1 MRKAL
6 LFSGLV
12 IMGGIIVSFAML
24 NSNKPEEV
32 NPKEKISNQYTESDL
47 SQSEFKWYTVEEAIA
62 QNKVSG
68 KKIFI
73 DVYTTWCGPCK
84 WLDANTF
91 SNPVIRK
98 QLNDYFIPTKFNAES
113 SDTIYF
119 KDKVFVN
126 PKPNAAPRMSTHEF
140 TVYIASTQQGIAY
153 PTMVFL
159 DENMDMIQPISGALS
174 AEQLEPVLEYI
185 GKDYFKTTPWETF
198 TQSYKSNLNH

>member
-6 LFSGLV
+6 LISGLIV
-12 IMGGIIVSFAML
+12 VSGIIASFVIL
-24 NSNKPEEV
+24 NKSAAAEESAIET
-32 NPKEKISNQYTESDL
+32 PAPSKAEAEED
-47 SQSEFKWYTVEEAIA
+47 FKWYTVAEAIEE
-62 QNKVSG
+62 NKRSN

-91 SNPVIRK
+91 SNPRIR
-98 QLNDYFIPTKFNAES
+98 QLLSAYFIPTKFNAES

-119 KDKVFVN
+119 KDKIFVN
-126 PKPNAAPRMSTHEF
+126 QKPNAAPRMSTHEF
-140 TVYIASTQQGIAY
+140 TMYIATTERGIAY

-174 AEQLEPVLEYI
+174 AQQLEPILDYI
-185 GKDYFKTTPWETF
+185 GQDYYKNTPWETYS
-198 TQSYKSNLNH
+198 QSYISNIK

>member
-12 IMGGIIVSFAML
+12 IVGGIVVSFAML
-24 NSNKPEEV
+24 NNNK
-32 NPKEKISNQYTESDL
+32 TESVD
-47 SQSEFKWYTVEEAIA
+47 SKENTSMQSKSGDATQSEFKWYTVEEAIA
-62 QNKVSG
+62 QNKITG
-68 KKIFI
+68 KKLFI
-73 DVYTTWCGPCK
+73 DVYATWCGPCK

-91 SNPVIRK
+91 ANPVIRE
-98 QLNDYFIPTKFNAES
+98 QLNTYFIPTKFDAES
-113 SDTIYF
+113 NDTIYF

-126 PKPNAAPRMSTHEF
+126 PKPGSSPRMSTHEF
-140 TVYIASTQQGIAY
+140 TIYIASTKQGIAY

-185 GKDYFKTTPWETF
+185 GKDHFKNTPWETF
-198 TQSYKSNLNH
+198 AGAYKSKLNN